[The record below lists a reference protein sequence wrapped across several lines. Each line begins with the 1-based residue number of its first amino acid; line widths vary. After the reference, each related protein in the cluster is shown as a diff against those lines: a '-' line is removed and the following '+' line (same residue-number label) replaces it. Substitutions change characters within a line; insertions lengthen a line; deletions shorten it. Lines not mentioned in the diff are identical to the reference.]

1 MILNIFEMQRAAH
14 RVLGISGMTLQRNAA
29 MLTEQYAANWFQS
42 EARATSVLFEQTK
55 TGRAHFDV
63 FLSHAYRDKAVVIG
77 TYLKLK
83 ELGFTVYVDWIH
95 DAHLNRSNVDS
106 ATADL
111 LRRRMRQCKSLLY
124 LATSSADQSKW
135 MPWECGYYDAFDR
148 KHQNDGHV
156 AILPVL
162 EQAPV
167 TFQGAEY
174 LGLYCWADIAPSASP
189 TSRAL
194 DIHRPKSASP
204 TVLYDNWI
212 GGIWP

>member
-1 MILNIFEMQRAAH
+1 MILNLFEMQRAAY
-14 RVLGISGMTLQRNAA
+14 RVLGIDAPFLQRNAA
-29 MLTEQYAANWFQS
+29 MLTEQYAPNWFQA
-42 EARATSVLFEQTK
+42 EARATSVLFEQTN
-55 TGRAHFDV
+55 TGRAQFDV

-83 ELGFTVYVDWIH
+83 DLGFTVYVDWIH
-95 DAHLNRSNVDS
+95 DAQLDRSSVGS

-111 LRRRMRQCKSLLY
+111 LRKRMRQSKSLLY

-148 KHQNDGHV
+148 TPPSDGHV

-162 EQAPV
+162 EETQA

-174 LGLYCWADIAPSASP
+174 LGLYCWADVATSSYPG
-189 TSRAL
+189 SRAL
-194 DIHRPKSASP
+194 EIHRPKSIRP
-204 TVLYDNWI
+204 TVRFDTWI
-212 GGIWP
+212 GGTWP

>member
-1 MILNIFEMQRAAH
+1 MILNLFEMRRAAYQ
-14 RVLGISGMTLQRNAA
+14 VLGIGAPSLQRNAS
-29 MLTEQYAANWFQS
+29 MLTEQYAPNWFQS
-42 EARATSVLFEQTK
+42 EARETSLLFEQTK
-55 TGRAHFDV
+55 TGRDHFDV

-95 DAHLNRSNVDS
+95 DAQLNRSNVDS
-106 ATADL
+106 STADL

-124 LATSSADQSKW
+124 LATGGADQSKW

-148 KHQNDGHV
+148 KHQHDGHV

-162 EQAPV
+162 EQAQA

-174 LGLYCWADIAPSASP
+174 LGLYCWADVATSASP
-189 TSRAL
+189 RSRAL
-194 DIHRPKSASP
+194 DIHRAKSASP
-204 TVLYDNWI
+204 TVRFDPWI
-212 GGIWP
+212 GGTWP